1 MKESLGNQFEEQ
13 NQGVDK
19 MHGSI
24 FVLLKRFVESKYDY
38 STWLKLLEASGI
50 SRDSY
55 LINEMYPT
63 REIYAI
69 VNSAS
74 QMTGFSPYE
83 LMEAYGEFLVPD
95 LLLMYNK
102 YIQPEWTTYD
112 MLVHT
117 ECTFHGAVKQQDG
130 RTHPPVLTIT
140 PEGEK
145 TLIITYFSK
154 RRMAGVAVGIIKGI
168 ANYYQEAD
176 TVQVTRLTPADE
188 EEVEIRVDFLA

>member
-1 MKESLGNQFEEQ
+1 MEDWLLEDE
-13 NQGVDK
+13 

-50 SRDSY
+50 SRGSY
-55 LINEMYPT
+55 NINEMYPT

-69 VNSAS
+69 VNAAS
-74 QMTGFSPYE
+74 QMTGLSPYE

-112 MLVHT
+112 MLINT
-117 ECTFHGAVKQQDG
+117 ENTFHGAVKQQDG
-130 RTHPPVLTIT
+130 RTSPPVLTIK
-140 PEGEK
+140 PEGDK
-145 TLIITYFSK
+145 TLMITYFSK

-168 ANYYQEAD
+168 AKYYQESE
-176 TVQVTRLTPADE
+176 TVKVTRLTPADQE
-188 EEVEIRVDFLA
+188 SVEIKVDFLV